1 MSNNNTIPSP
11 EEWLKRNVSSHM
23 RKCMEQGLE
32 PVLSHQDVYLALAA
46 YAAHVAALV
55 HRNTRHRA
63 IEILNEEVAD
73 YVENEDQMGTIIGD
87 KAGHRIINIPLRA
100 VYPAGEENREG

>member
-32 PVLSHQDVYLALAA
+32 PVLSHQDVHLAMAS

-55 HRNTRHRA
+55 HRNTRHEV
-63 IEILNEEVAD
+63 IEINNQHFFAVEGLHTAPELNQAI
-73 YVENEDQMGTIIGD
+73 M
-87 KAGHRIINIPLRA
+87 NIPLRA
-100 VYPAGEENREG
+100 VYPAGAGEENREG